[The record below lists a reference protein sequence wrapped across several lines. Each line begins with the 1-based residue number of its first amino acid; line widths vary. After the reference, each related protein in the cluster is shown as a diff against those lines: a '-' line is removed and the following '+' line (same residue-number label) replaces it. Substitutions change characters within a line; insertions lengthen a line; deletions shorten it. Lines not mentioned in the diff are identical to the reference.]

1 MLFLSPKCLFIYLQV
16 LYNDNFLF
24 FSLYE
29 DEINLPT
36 YDYLQVHAMY
46 WIAWIKSHQTATHM
60 EGVWKRQIKTIRVIL
75 NTWETFRHR
84 ISIYPAC
91 RSRSYKCKI
100 SSRPMTAETISGIKN
115 DILLSPRNLLT
126 MKSKVLLPPPGCF

>member
-1 MLFLSPKCLFIYLQV
+1 M
-16 LYNDNFLF
+16 F

-75 NTWETFRHR
+75 NTLVKTFGKRLDNE
-84 ISIYPAC
+84 SVY
-91 RSRSYKCKI
+91 
-100 SSRPMTAETISGIKN
+100 
-115 DILLSPRNLLT
+115 ILLVEVEVINV
-126 MKSKVLLPPPGCF
+126 K